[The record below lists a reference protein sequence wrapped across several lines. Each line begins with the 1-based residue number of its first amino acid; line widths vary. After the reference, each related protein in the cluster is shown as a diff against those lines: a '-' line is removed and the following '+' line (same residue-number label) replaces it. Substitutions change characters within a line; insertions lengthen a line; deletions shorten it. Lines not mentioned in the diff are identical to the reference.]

1 MCRGNS
7 SDHGVQIYR
16 LGKSELMLAIGASQ
30 SRSVSL
36 VKRVTEMT
44 PRLDADQTMRINS
57 AA

>member
-16 LGKSELMLAIGASQ
+16 FGKSELMLDIGASQ

-36 VKRVTEMT
+36 VTRVTEI
-44 PRLDADQTMRINS
+44 PLRLDADQTMRINS